1 MGMDMISQAIRDCME
16 VQIFSGNKAYQIAP
30 HILYATKENAVL
42 VAGVDG
48 GGVWRQFRIDEIS
61 STSPTRQAFKRS
73 PKFNAQSRDYHRVIL
88 VAEC

>member
-48 GGVWRQFRIDEIS
+48 GGVWRQFS